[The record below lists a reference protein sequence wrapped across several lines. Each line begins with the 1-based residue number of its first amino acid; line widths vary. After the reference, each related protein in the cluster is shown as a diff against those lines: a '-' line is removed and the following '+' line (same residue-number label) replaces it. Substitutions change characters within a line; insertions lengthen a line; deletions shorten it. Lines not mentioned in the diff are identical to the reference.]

1 MIRTS
6 DVDGDAAVLSV
17 DNSNVITHDDV
28 VLNIIVLHGTSLCS
42 LTATIIL
49 KFAFVWPD
57 SGVGLCPCPS
67 PLLSRR
73 LEVSLKYGN
82 EKRFPKPV

>member
-6 DVDGDAAVLSV
+6 DVDGDAAVLLV
-17 DNSNVITHDDV
+17 DNSNVITHYDV

-57 SGVGLCPCPS
+57 RGGVVT
-67 PLLSRR
+67 LSITTPKH
-73 LEVSLKYGN
+73 EVGG
-82 EKRFPKPV
+82 